1 MGNSAKI
8 VVLAEDR
15 QQQNFVYHWLLRRG
29 FGSRDIRL
37 EPVPAGSQAG
47 EQYVRV
53 QYPSQAK
60 AIRQGAHHVERR
72 LVTVIDADTQPVEHR
87 YRQLDEALTGAKQA
101 PRSDSDR
108 ICILVPKRNVET
120 WIHQLVTGP
129 VDESS
134 DYKPKTSEDCKS
146 AARRL
151 ADTPES
157 ADAGNAPPSL
167 TRGRDELEKTFPRK

>member
-8 VVLAEDR
+8 VLLVEDM
-15 QQQNFVYHWLLRRG
+15 QQHNFVYHWLLRRG
-29 FGSRDIRL
+29 FGIRDIRL
-37 EPVPAGSQAG
+37 VTVPAGSQAG
-47 EQYVRV
+47 EQHVRV
-53 QYPSQAK
+53 QYPSQVK
-60 AIRQGAHHVERR
+60 AIRQRAHRVDCQ
-72 LVTVIDADTQPVEHR
+72 LVTAIDADTQPVEHR
-87 YRQLDEALTGAKQA
+87 YRQLDEALTTTQQS
-101 PRSDSDR
+101 PRSGSDR
-108 ICILVPKRNVET
+108 ICILVPKRNVES

-146 AARRL
+146 AARLL